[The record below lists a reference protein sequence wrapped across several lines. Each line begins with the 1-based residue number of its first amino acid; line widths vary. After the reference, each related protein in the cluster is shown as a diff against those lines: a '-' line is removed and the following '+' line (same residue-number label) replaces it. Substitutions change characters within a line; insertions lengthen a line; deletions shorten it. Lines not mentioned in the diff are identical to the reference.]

1 MPLSEEER
9 CRLCLSTSA
18 NASPSQSSSS
28 SKNFVNLFDQN
39 DRPHLVVDKLRQF
52 VNLNIHPQDK
62 NYCSNRVCR
71 SCVMNLDFCIQ
82 YVDRCRR
89 VNELMLQGENPDNI
103 VATVT
108 DHYPYLYKSSD
119 NIMSNNMPGACQNE
133 NPQTVPFQMGQFFGP
148 TADFIVPEGNNIEAN
163 KNNNADRGKIFISRY
178 LFPICIFIIL
188 IIRDIYFLI
197 SDTNV
202 EPMQYA
208 KDTMDNMVIEVEPN
222 AILRPNAAHN
232 FKRNA
237 TDFDGSAT
245 TDQNSMRS
253 KKMRKILPKQQQ
265 LSISGDQT

>member
-62 NYCSNRVCR
+62 NYYSNRVCR

-89 VNELMLQGENPDNI
+89 INELMLQGENPDNI

-148 TADFIVPEGNNIEAN
+148 TADFIVPEDNNIEAHQN
-163 KNNNADRGKIFISRY
+163 TNTDGGKI
-178 LFPICIFIIL
+178 L
-188 IIRDIYFLI
+188 
-197 SDTNV
+197 
-202 EPMQYA
+202 
-208 KDTMDNMVIEVEPN
+208 
-222 AILRPNAAHN
+222 ILRSN
-232 FKRNA
+232 FSFLYFVSKRYIYIFFSFQIP
-237 TDFDGSAT
+237 T
-245 TDQNSMRS
+245 
-253 KKMRKILPKQQQ
+253 
-265 LSISGDQT
+265 LSL